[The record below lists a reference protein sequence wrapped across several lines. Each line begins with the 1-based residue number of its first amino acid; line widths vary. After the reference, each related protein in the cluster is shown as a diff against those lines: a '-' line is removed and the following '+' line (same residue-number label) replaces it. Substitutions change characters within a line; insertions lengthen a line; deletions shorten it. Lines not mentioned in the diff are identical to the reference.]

1 MSETMSDW
9 PQYYDQTLSDPEIS
23 NRFRV
28 LTSES
33 LFGDPASD
41 TSAVVNTSTVTT
53 GSATVSS
60 GLGDGPSGGHL
71 SPEGRVGKPVR
82 RRSRASRRTPTTLLN
97 TDTTNFRAMVQQ
109 FTGAPTAPFA
119 AGGSHSGGPNFGVG
133 FQVNPN
139 NSLMLPPTGFHLQYQ
154 QNQSLHHP
162 QNQPLMFSLNRN
174 DNNPGT
180 GEVYFQ
186 RLGGGNPRATME
198 GGGAVAEGVSSQVP
212 GSRTSNSSNENRTN
226 PRHMF

>member
-9 PQYYDQTLSDPEIS
+9 PQFYDQNLSDQEIP

-28 LTSES
+28 LTSE
-33 LFGDPASD
+33 LVFGEQGSD

-53 GSATVSS
+53 SSTQVSS
-60 GLGDGPSGGHL
+60 GLGGGGHL
-71 SPEGRVGKPVR
+71 SPDGRVGKPAR
-82 RRSRASRRTPTTLLN
+82 RRSRASRRTPTTLFN

-109 FTGAPTAPFA
+109 FTGAPTAPFE
-119 AGGSHSGGPNFGVG
+119 AGGSHSAGPNFGFG

-139 NSLMLPPTGFHLQYQ
+139 NSPMLPPTGFHLQYQ
-154 QNQSLHHP
+154 QNQLLHHH

-186 RLGGGNPRATME
+186 RVGGGNPRAIME
-198 GGGAVAEGVSSQVP
+198 GGGAVAEGVSSQVR
-212 GSRTSNSSNENRTN
+212 GSRTSASSNDNRAN
-226 PRHMF
+226 PRLMF